1 MPIQRRLQV
10 VDAATDEVF
19 MDQAFKVAF
28 ATNDVKSVNQ
38 HFGSAESF
46 AIFAV
51 GPGESKLLEVC
62 QFGALAKDGDEG
74 KLTAKFDALRDCLAV
89 YSAAVGPSAIAQLKT
104 LGVHPMKVEAGVD
117 IGLLIAGLQR
127 DMTAGGAG
135 WLRQAMQQ
143 RSRSESRFDQMEA
156 EGWEE

>member
-10 VDAATDEVF
+10 VDAAIDEVF

-28 ATNDVKSVNQ
+28 ATTDVKTVNQ
-38 HFGSAESF
+38 HFGSAECF
-46 AIFAV
+46 ALFAV
-51 GPGESKLLEVC
+51 GPREAKLLEVC

-117 IGLLIAGLQR
+117 IGCLIEGLQR
-127 DMTAGGAG
+127 DMAEGGVG

-143 RSRSESRFDQMEA
+143 RAKPEDRFALMEA
-156 EGWEE
+156 EGWVE